1 MSSLCGFELLKNV
14 EENKC
19 EKQIQ
24 RVFCRKLRTHLCKM
38 DVKIVASKLKPN
50 VIQDKKTHV

>member
-1 MSSLCGFELLKNV
+1 MSSLCGFELLKIV

-38 DVKIVASKLKPN
+38 DVKIVASKVKA
-50 VIQDKKTHV
+50 